1 MIRHIAA
8 FLSLCLL
15 ASPASAQSPAVERL
29 RADLMGGASATQVL
43 TQWCGTL
50 GYAATPLVRAVR
62 DKIDNPATP
71 EVRALLKVGADET
84 IGYRRVKLTCGDHVL
99 SEADNWY
106 VPSRL
111 TPDMNKTLDLT
122 DTSFGTV
129 VRPLNFHRQTLE
141 TVVVKDPHTILRVR
155 ALLRTP
161 DDAPF
166 SLVVENYTSD
176 LAVSPR

>member
-1 MIRHIAA
+1 MIRHFAA

-15 ASPASAQSPAVERL
+15 ASPASAQAPAAERL
-29 RADLMGGASATQVL
+29 RADLTGGASATQVL

-50 GYAATPLVRAVR
+50 GYAAAPLVRAVR
-62 DKIDNPATP
+62 DRFDNPATP
-71 EVRALLKVGADET
+71 EIRALLKAGATET

-106 VPSRL
+106 VLSRL
-111 TPDMNKTLDLT
+111 TADMNKTLDTT

-141 TVVVKDPHTILRVR
+141 TVAVKDPHTILRVR
-155 ALLRTP
+155 ALLLTP
-161 DDAPF
+161 EDAPF

-176 LAVSPR
+176 LAASPK